1 MVHGEQH
8 PDVTNYHQISNF
20 SYPSAEDTSLHWS
33 LIRNEI
39 RIMRSSI
46 EIEVSLA
53 CQNILLHYVHGWWL
67 VQK

>member
-1 MVHGEQH
+1 MVHEEQH
-8 PDVTNYHQISNF
+8 PDVTC
-20 SYPSAEDTSLHWS
+20 PEDTSLHWS

-39 RIMRSSI
+39 RMMRSSI

-53 CQNILLHYVHGWWL
+53 CQNNLLHYVHGWWL